1 MSNTP
6 AGIRPAT
13 DASTDPRA
21 VHVLLDLDGTL
32 SDSSPGIA
40 RSLRHAFSTC
50 GYEPPTDEQVRS
62 VIGPPFEVSFPTLGV
77 PVDDIAR
84 VVEAYRERYEE
95 VGLFENEV
103 YPGVAEML
111 DELTGEGFVVSLA
124 TAKPESTAIRII
136 EHFGFSHHFTLQA
149 GATDAVGSG
158 RRTKAQVI
166 TYALDELGLGG
177 DRRNGHHAVMIG
189 DRDHDVDGARHNGI
203 DCIGVTWGFGS
214 TDELLG
220 AGACALVASP
230 AEVAAAVMATY
241 RS

>member
-1 MSNTP
+1 MN
-6 AGIRPAT
+6 
-13 DASTDPRA
+13 ASPA

-40 RSLRHAFSTC
+40 RSLQHAFSTC

-62 VIGPPFEVSFPTLGV
+62 VIGPPFEVSFPTLGI
-77 PVDDIAR
+77 PVDDIER
-84 VVEAYRERYEE
+84 VIVAYRERYEDI
-95 VGLFENEV
+95 GLFENEV
-103 YPGVAEML
+103 YPGIAEML
-111 DELTGEGFVVSLA
+111 DELAAAGFVVSLA
-124 TAKPESTAIRII
+124 TAKPQTTAIRIV
-136 EHFGFSHHFTLQA
+136 EHFGFAHHFAVQA
-149 GATDAVGSG
+149 GATDTVGTG

-166 TYALDELGLGG
+166 THALAELGLDG

-189 DRDHDVDGARHNGI
+189 DRDHDVEGARHNGI

-214 TDELLG
+214 PAELSG
-220 AGACALVASP
+220 AGACALVDSP